1 MRARKR
7 PAVRKRLLAGGE
19 SAPGSSEKQDG
30 KIVLDER
37 AQKQPADR
45 RTAQRSGRPT
55 K

>member
-7 PAVRKRLLAGGE
+7 PAVRKRPLAGGE
-19 SAPGSSEKQDG
+19 SVRGASDRQDG

-45 RTAQRSGRPT
+45 KTAQRSGRPT
-55 K
+55 R